1 MDNYMEKY
9 LERMDE
15 IIQELRDMHERNLEL
30 IEESREVIDAHNAPV
45 ALSRP
50 ESRVQKDDE

>member
-1 MDNYMEKY
+1 MDDYLKKY
-9 LERMDE
+9 LKRMDE
-15 IIQELRDMHERNLEL
+15 IIQELRDMHERNLVL

-45 ALSRP
+45 PLSRP